1 MSHLQNQS
9 YLDRRQKASLIFG
22 FDDKQ
27 PPCGK
32 TRPWGGLSLRAGHK
46 TIPPIRRGI

>member
-22 FDDKQ
+22 FD
-27 PPCGK
+27 
-32 TRPWGGLSLRAGHK
+32 GGLPAFPGETK
-46 TIPPIRRGI
+46 KPPGAP